1 MLQTRMSARG
11 YILRVKREFRPR
23 HDADP
28 ESVKADLRREAVMG
42 HSKEDRPGLG
52 LTLALVFVLVFSV
65 YASVA
70 SAQPMGAYAGI
81 PGAQTAMQD
90 R

>member
-1 MLQTRMSARG
+1 
-11 YILRVKREFRPR
+11 
-23 HDADP
+23 
-28 ESVKADLRREAVMG
+28 MG

-52 LTLALVFVLVFSV
+52 LLLGLVFVLLFSI

-70 SAQPMGAYAGI
+70 SAQPMDDAVMI
-81 PGAQTAMQD
+81 PDSRTVMLD

>member
-1 MLQTRMSARG
+1 
-11 YILRVKREFRPR
+11 
-23 HDADP
+23 
-28 ESVKADLRREAVMG
+28 MG

-52 LTLALVFVLVFSV
+52 LTLALVFVLLFSV

-70 SAQPMGAYAGI
+70 SAQPLGDAATVSGTRLVI
-81 PGAQTAMQD
+81 QD

>member
-1 MLQTRMSARG
+1 
-11 YILRVKREFRPR
+11 
-23 HDADP
+23 
-28 ESVKADLRREAVMG
+28 MG

-52 LTLALVFVLVFSV
+52 LTLALVFVLLFSV

-70 SAQPMGAYAGI
+70 SAQPMDGGGMEAGNR
-81 PGAQTAMQD
+81 PAMQD